1 MNRTLRTVFSFFPLT
16 FRLSIVPADAGAGTG
31 GFDAEWNTRHGAEL
45 RSAVEKFYTDT
56 FNDDAQIRRYFAP
69 NYVQHVDGKT
79 LRFDEF
85 LTHVAFLRSATKSLR
100 FEVIDAVYTQG
111 LLADRHRVHIVKESG
126 ETAEAEVLAFLR
138 IENGRIVELN
148 ELTQVIRGEAADRE
162 LGSRL
167 R

>member
-1 MNRTLRTVFSFFPLT
+1 MHATLRSTLALFPLT
-16 FRLSIVPADAGAGTG
+16 LSLAMVPAAAGADTG
-31 GFDAEWNTRHGAEL
+31 GFDASWNTLRGASL
-45 RSAVEKFYTDT
+45 RSAVEKFYADT

-79 LRFDEF
+79 LQFEEF
-85 LTHVAFLRSATKSLR
+85 LTHVGFLRRATKSLR
-100 FEVIDAVYTQG
+100 FEVIDALYTDG
-111 LLADRHRVHIVKESG
+111 LLADRHRVHIVKDNG

-138 IENGRIVELN
+138 IEDGRIVELN
-148 ELTQVIRGEAADRE
+148 ELTQVIRGDAADRA